1 MLTSASRKFAQGK
14 QSLMPVDLVL
24 IRNGSSEGGI
34 AIKKARLGS
43 RADLNQEFC
52 QLHNSR
58 WRLTEFG
65 VAQAKATGEWLKKQF
80 KNPFSCYL
88 TGEYV
93 RSLETA
99 ACLGLEDAQWIPSL
113 YLRPRD
119 YGTLSTL
126 DFLPDKKELQRHMK
140 DRELD
145 TFYWAPPNG
154 ESIAHLTLRTER
166 VLHWLR
172 THVPSDGTAVIVTHR
187 DVMETFRIRLEQLLQ
202 FDYNR
207 VIVNAKEP
215 FKLNH
220 CSVLQYTRRN
230 PKTGEIGPLYQWM
243 KVNTPW
249 MGKMYSNRPFIK
261 ISAPGFSNESLLEN
275 ISKSNNNEQI

>member
-1 MLTSASRKFAQGK
+1 MLKSSTKYFTKIK
-14 QSLMPVDLVL
+14 QSRMPVDLIL
-24 IRNGSSEGGI
+24 IRNGTSEGNV
-34 AIKKARLGS
+34 AIKRARLGS
-43 RADLNQEFC
+43 RSEFSQNFC
-52 QLHNSR
+52 QMHNSR

-65 VAQAKATGEWLKKQF
+65 IMQAKSTGEWLKANFKQ
-80 KNPFSCYL
+80 PFTCYL
-88 TGEYV
+88 TGEYAS
-93 RSLETA
+93 SLETA
-99 ACLGLEDAQWIPSL
+99 ACLELEGAKWIPSL

-119 YGTLSTL
+119 YGTLSQF

-166 VLHWLR
+166 VMHWLR
-172 THVPSDGTAVIVTHR
+172 THVPENGTAVIVTHR

-220 CSVLQYTRRN
+220 CSLLHYTRRN
-230 PKTGEIGPLYQWM
+230 PETGEIGPLYQWM

-249 MGKMYSNRPFIK
+249 MGKQYSNRKFVK
-261 ISAPGFSNESLLEN
+261 ISPPGFTNENLLERMTR
-275 ISKSNNNEQI
+275 SNDKK